1 MSTNPIDPVFGHTSF
16 PHEDVLSANGN
27 GYGYGQA
34 PPEDTTVE
42 STSSELGAIA
52 GAIEELQSRLA
63 QANDQLHQVAVVQ
76 TTEYEIGRLFVE
88 AQRFSEAS
96 LSKLE
101 MRIQEIL
108 VEAEAKAAEI
118 LREATE
124 EAVEIRRQAQQSSVI
139 PNRTA
144 QELQTAIVGFASVN
158 SELVKELSVLNDML
172 TPSADPRSPS
182 MNQSFGQMDS
192 R

>member
-1 MSTNPIDPVFGHTSF
+1 MSANPFDPVFGPSSF

-27 GYGYGQA
+27 GVGQGPQGSA
-34 PPEDTTVE
+34 TME

-52 GAIEELQSRLA
+52 GAIEELQTRLA

-124 EAVEIRRQAQQSSVI
+124 EAVEIRRQAQQSSAI

-144 QELQTAIVGFASVN
+144 QELQSAIVGFASVN

-172 TPSADPRSPS
+172 TPAVEPRSS
-182 MNQSFGQMDS
+182 SFGQSFGTTDS